1 MVKSGNRLKLA
12 TEILSVAVGIFGI
25 WILVYLSFIPG
36 LFFVI
41 LGVLIFITSR
51 RALAGEESES
61 TRSFWAF
68 DREEKGNWEDIDRV
82 IRR

>member
-1 MVKSGNRLKLA
+1 MVKREGRLKIV

-41 LGVLIFITSR
+41 LGVLIFIASR
-51 RALAGEESES
+51 RVLAGEEGEI

-68 DREEKGNWEDIDRV
+68 DREEKGDWEDIDRV

>member
-1 MVKSGNRLKLA
+1 MVKRDGALWLA
-12 TEILSVAVGIFGI
+12 TEILSVVVGIFGI
-25 WILVYLSFIPG
+25 WILVYISFIPG

-41 LGVLIFITSR
+41 LGVLIFIVSKRTM
-51 RALAGEESES
+51 ADEGSEI

-68 DREEKGNWEDIDRV
+68 DREEKGEWEDIDRV